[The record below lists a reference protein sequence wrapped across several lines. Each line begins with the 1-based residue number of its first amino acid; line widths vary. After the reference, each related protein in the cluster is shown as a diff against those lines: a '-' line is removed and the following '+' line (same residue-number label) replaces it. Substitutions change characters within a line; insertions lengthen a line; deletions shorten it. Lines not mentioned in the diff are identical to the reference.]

1 MDLLSP
7 FPLSA
12 EDETRRPELHQAL
25 VEELFSRS
33 RSALVLLALVLPLL
47 WQVLGDVSAKDP
59 WIFWIFVFLVL
70 NVAARLAL
78 LYFMDRLPEASRSPQ
93 ALHWQFLAGSTM
105 VGLCFGV
112 LNLIAVPHMDP
123 LRVCLLAVCY
133 TGINAF
139 AMVSMAGSTTAYLLY
154 MIPNLGAFACT
165 LALHPLPGVGVL
177 LLIMILI
184 YLVALVVLSLR
195 IHRSLLESILAHLK
209 LSDLALKDG
218 LTGLRNRR
226 FLAEFME
233 QEVQRI
239 LRGWR
244 SHLKFGGERLPPS
257 LAIMVLDLD
266 FFKSVNDTF
275 GHHAGDAVLVQLSQ
289 LLKEAIRKPDL
300 VVRWGGEEFV
310 VVAMDTDRRT
320 PHVLAK
326 RIQAAIREHAF
337 KLPSGETLRKTG
349 SIGYTFFPFLPERPE
364 ALSWEQVFQ
373 VADASLYLAK
383 SWGRDAAQGILPGP
397 ADPERIIEGLAQ
409 LEKNLQPAFRAQLI
423 RLV

>member
-1 MDLLSP
+1 MHLISP
-7 FPLSA
+7 FSLPL
-12 EDETRRPELHQAL
+12 EDRFRFPELEEAL
-25 VEELFSRS
+25 VRELFQRS

-47 WQVLGDVSAKDP
+47 WQVLGPQATETPSTR
-59 WIFWIFVFLVL
+59 WIFVLL
-70 NVAARLAL
+70 LANILARLL
-78 LYFMDRLPEASRSPQ
+78 LVFRLDRLPAVLRTPTG
-93 ALHWQFLAGSTM
+93 LHLQFLFGSTM
-105 VGLCFGV
+105 VGACFGA
-112 LNLIAVPHMDP
+112 LNLVAVPTMDP
-123 LRVCLLAVCY
+123 MRVCLLAVCL

-154 MIPNLGAFACT
+154 MAPNLGTFAWAVARRGIPEVGSLLVGLVGFYI
-165 LALHPLPGVGVL
+165 LAL
-177 LLIMILI
+177 M
-184 YLVALVVLSLR
+184 VLSVRVHLGLR
-195 IHRSLLESILAHLK
+195 DSLLAHLK

-226 FLAEFME
+226 FLGEYME

-244 SHLKFGGERLPPS
+244 SHAHFGGDRLPPS

-266 FFKSVNDTF
+266 FFKAVNDTY
-275 GHHAGDAVLVQLSQ
+275 GHQAGDAVLVQLSQ
-289 LLKEAIRKPDL
+289 ILRDAIRKPDL

-310 VVAMDTDRRT
+310 VVAMDTERQT
-320 PHVLAK
+320 PHALAK
-326 RIQAAIREHAF
+326 RIQSAIRAFSF
-337 KLPSGETLRKTG
+337 KLPSGEILRKTC
-349 SIGYTFFPFLPERPE
+349 SIGYTFFPFLPEKPD

-397 ADPERIIEGLAQ
+397 ADPERIAAGLAQ
-409 LEKNLQPAFRAQLI
+409 LEKNLQPAFRERLI